1 MSASRLRTILAA
13 PVFALAALSGS
24 TTEAQSDLTN
34 VDHRYHTIRDWA
46 KLPEGRTWGSTS
58 AIDIDRDGRSVWV
71 AERCGTATAD
81 PVTGVDK
88 CTYSPLAP
96 ILKFDSSGTLVK
108 SFGARMFIYPHGMH
122 VDRDGNIWVAD
133 AQGNKE
139 GTKGHQVFKFS
150 PDGKV
155 LLTLGKAGITGPGPD
170 TFNAPCDVVTAPNGD
185 IFVADG
191 HSASPSSVSRIM
203 KFSKDGKFLK
213 AWGRVG
219 SAPGEFRTPHSLAM
233 DSRGRLFVADMGN
246 FRIQIFDQE
255 GLFLEE
261 WKQFSRPNGI
271 YIDKNDILY
280 SVDAQSDEKTH
291 PGWKR
296 GLRAGSVKDGKVA
309 FFISPHKT
317 DDPDGYL
324 GEGVTV
330 DADGNIYVAEVIL
343 RSVTKFVK
351 R

>member
-1 MSASRLRTILAA
+1 MSLSGRTAMLAA
-13 PVFALAALSGS
+13 PVLALVALVGG
-24 TTEAQSDLTN
+24 TTWAQEDLTV
-34 VDHRYHTIRDWA
+34 VDQRYQRIRNWA
-46 KLPEGRTWGSTS
+46 RLPEGRTWGSTS
-58 AIDIDRDGRSVWV
+58 AIDVDRDGRSVWV
-71 AERCGTATAD
+71 AERCGTITAD
-81 PVTGVDK
+81 PIGGVDK

-96 ILKFDSSGTLVK
+96 ILKFDRSGKLVK
-108 SFGARMFIYPHGMH
+108 SFGAQMFIYPHGMH

-150 PDGKV
+150 PEGKV
-155 LLTLGKAGITGPGPD
+155 LLVLGKAGKTGPGPD

-191 HSASPSSVSRIM
+191 HSASPSSISRIM
-203 KFSKDGKFLK
+203 KFSKDGTFLK

-219 SAPGEFRTPHSLAM
+219 SGRGEFRTPHGLAM
-233 DSRGRLFVADMGN
+233 DSRGRLFVADLGN
-246 FRIQIFDQE
+246 SRVQIFDQE
-255 GLFLEE
+255 GQFLDE

-280 SVDAQSDEKTH
+280 SVDSQSDEKNH

-296 GLRAGSVKDGKVA
+296 GLRGGSVKDGKVA
-309 FFISPHKT
+309 FFISPHET
-317 DDPDGYL
+317 DDPLGYI
-324 GEGVTV
+324 GEGVMA

-343 RSVTKFVK
+343 RSVTRFAK